1 LLASEIISRTS
12 NALSNAAAAGQSEC
26 FLPTDFAGPTDE
38 AIWLIDLPSMA
49 AYETYRQV
57 LADDPE
63 HKTNVARLEESG
75 AGVAMTRSFI
85 QRVAAK

>member
-1 LLASEIISRTS
+1 
-12 NALSNAAAAGQSEC
+12 
-26 FLPTDFAGPTDE
+26 
-38 AIWLIDLPSMA
+38 MA

>member
-1 LLASEIISRTS
+1 
-12 NALSNAAAAGQSEC
+12 
-26 FLPTDFAGPTDE
+26 
-38 AIWLIDLPSMA
+38 MA

-57 LADDPE
+57 LAEDPE